1 MNNLN
6 NLISEHFGQIVGV
19 IGTLLGVVLGY
30 ILNSISRYGRV
41 KFYVNN
47 IETEITERDDVY
59 GGLTIANSIT
69 QKTDGLSI
77 DFELDAI
84 NTSEYSKKI
93 LRDINFLIVGNDFKK
108 TEKIIDKSTK
118 SVSKYTHT
126 LDNLKIIN
134 LDPKEINTLNLH
146 IHFNKDFEKI
156 LASNWFLEY
165 RNQKNRKYKVRI
177 EKEIY

>member
-19 IGTLLGVVLGY
+19 TGTLLGVVLGY

-41 KFYVNN
+41 IFYVNN
-47 IETEITERDDVY
+47 IETEIIERSES
-59 GGLTIANSIT
+59 GGSTVVHSIT
-69 QKTDGLSI
+69 SNTECVSI
-77 DFELDAI
+77 SIELDII

-93 LRDINFLIVGNDFKK
+93 LREINFIVADKDFKK
-108 TEKIIDKSTK
+108 TKSIFYNSNK
-118 SVSKYTHT
+118 SVSKHSSS
-126 LDNLKIIN
+126 LDKYKTIN
-134 LDPKEINTLNLH
+134 LQPKEIKTINFRVF
-146 IHFNKDFEKI
+146 FNKDFKNV
-156 LASNWFLEY
+156 LDSNWFLEY